1 MFEFIMTE
9 GGDVLYHFVEKTKD
23 AVCKGMIMES
33 DVVELERKSDARILE
48 IQEELEMLEE
58 ELKE

>member
-1 MFEFIMTE
+1 MTE

-33 DVVELERKSDARILE
+33 DVVELERKSDARIEE
-48 IQEELEMLEE
+48 IQEELKMLEE